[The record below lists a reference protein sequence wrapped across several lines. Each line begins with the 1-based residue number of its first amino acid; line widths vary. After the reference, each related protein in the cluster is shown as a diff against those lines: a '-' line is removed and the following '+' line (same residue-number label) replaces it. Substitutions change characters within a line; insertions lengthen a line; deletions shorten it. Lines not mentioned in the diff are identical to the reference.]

1 MREITPEIQKQM
13 EESGIPIIRLSLED
27 LAGVKAITNPK
38 EVEDKPTIKEEEV
51 SCNIVLNSL
60 YYKYVY

>member
-27 LAGVKAITNPK
+27 LAAAKVVTVPK
-38 EVEDKPTIKEEEV
+38 EVEKINQRLK
-51 SCNIVLNSL
+51 
-60 YYKYVY
+60 KR